1 MTPAYSLLPSII
13 GHRGSSGMAP
23 ENTLAALHLAGQQG
37 VKWVEVDVTLSAD
50 GIPIIF
56 HDETLDR
63 TTNGEGLV
71 VKQVIDDLK
80 QLDAGSWKHPQYK
93 NERIPTLLEAI
104 QVISLYGMGLNLEIK
119 PCEGMED
126 ETVEATVAVLKA
138 NWPSNLPL
146 LLSSFNYFALAKAY
160 EAWPEIQ
167 RAYNVSAIPS
177 NWQERLEL
185 LDCSGLHIH
194 HPFFDA
200 AKVAVIKQAGYKV
213 VAFTVNNETL
223 AEQLFTQGLDAIFTD
238 YPEQLLQHFQQDP
251 NQREILEKP

>member
-1 MTPAYSLLPSII
+1 MIPAYNQLPSII
-13 GHRGSSGMAP
+13 GHRGSSGIAP

-37 VKWVEVDVTLSAD
+37 VKWVEIDVTLSAD

-56 HDETLDR
+56 HDETLNR

-80 QLDAGSWKHPQYK
+80 QLDAGSWKQPQYK

-104 QVISLYGMGLNLEIK
+104 QVISLYGMGLNLELK
-119 PCEGMED
+119 PCEGIED
-126 ETVEATVAVLKA
+126 ETVEAAVAVLKA

-160 EAWPEIQ
+160 ELWPEVQ

-223 AEQLFTQGLDAIFTD
+223 AEQLFAQGLDAIFTD
-238 YPEQLLQHFQQDP
+238 YPEQLLQYFQQDP
-251 NQREILEKP
+251 NQREVLEKP